1 MHTPLPFAALES
13 RTLLAGVQTFIDSDG
28 DEVTVRLS
36 GPGTLSVSLTGQT
49 GPITG
54 LGLTGTTPAS
64 RLSISVKQA
73 GGGNGQV
80 LLNEVNTTP
89 GLVLGALD
97 AKAANL
103 QDCTLD
109 LAAITRFIVRDI
121 SNSDLNLAT
130 PAGKS
135 VSIIARDLIDANF
148 QVTGEVSSLAVLTSD
163 TSTDV
168 VASGRIAKI
177 VITDLAGEWS
187 AATYG
192 VVTISN
198 LFTGE
203 LQNTAVDAKGVAFSS
218 VFIGFGEGG
227 FLGRPG
233 GNGTGLI
240 NRLTISNWIDQD
252 GGLQGRIFASGI
264 GTLRVT
270 GTLALEFIELSEAPA
285 AFSIKSAFIQTLDTE
300 IRLAARV
307 GAVRIGT
314 SLEGARFLGGTNT
327 VDVRSLTFFD
337 DGQVRGE
344 YRMATL
350 GSLRTG
356 TGLNSQWI
364 FTGQDSRGY
373 SVRSMTLD
381 ALFGSIST
389 PPGAGIRSLR
399 TSRIDGATI
408 DAGFIDSLR
417 VQDRFSNQELT
428 QTEIRLRG
436 QNAKGFALTSAL
448 VGGTVTDS
456 LITTDTGNV
465 GSFTAGSFRNSQF
478 YVARDPLA
486 TIFFDSQAGIGNA
499 GVLSRF
505 RLTDSV
511 PADGSAFAPTS
522 FVRAGTISSVIING
536 DIDDQNLAV
545 QFGFGARVFGAFTMR
560 TAQGATFKPVISPTP
575 GDTIPLGVDSE
586 FVIRVFA

>member
-1 MHTPLPFAALES
+1 MRNPHPFAALES

-28 DEVTVRLS
+28 DEVTVRLT
-36 GPGTLSVSLTGQT
+36 GPGTLSVDLTGQA

-54 LGLTGTTPAS
+54 LGLAGTTPAS
-64 RLSISVKQA
+64 RLSISVKQTGA
-73 GGGNGQV
+73 GDGLVGLSGV
-80 LLNEVNTTP
+80 TTSP
-89 GLVLGALD
+89 GLVLGAFD

-103 QDCTLD
+103 QNCTFD
-109 LAAITRFIVRDI
+109 FAAITRFIVRDI
-121 SNSDLNLAT
+121 EDADITLAT

-135 VSIIARDLIDANF
+135 LTIIARNLGDADF
-148 QVTGEVSSLAVLTSD
+148 QITGQVSSFTARSSAASV
-163 TSTDV
+163 DV
-168 VASGRIAKI
+168 VASGRIARL
-177 VITDLAGEWS
+177 VITDLAGEWRAPTFGS
-187 AATYG
+187 
-192 VVTISN
+192 VVISN

-252 GGLQGRIFASGI
+252 GGPQGRIFASGI

-285 AFSIKSAFIQTLDTE
+285 AFSIRSAFIQTLDTE
-300 IRLAARV
+300 IRLAAPV

-314 SLEGARFLGGTNT
+314 SLQGARFLAGTNN

-356 TGLNSQWI
+356 TALNSQWV

-373 SVRSMTLD
+373 SVRSIALD

-399 TSRIDGATI
+399 TSRIEGATI

-417 VQDRFSNQELT
+417 VQDRFSSQELT

-436 QNAKGFALTSAL
+436 QNTRGFALTSAL

-456 LITTDTGNV
+456 LITTDTGNL
-465 GSFTAGSFRNSQF
+465 GSFTAGSFRNSQL
-478 YVARDPLA
+478 YVARDPQA

-499 GVLSRF
+499 GVLSKF

-511 PADGSAFAPTS
+511 PADGAAFAPTS
-522 FVRAGTISSVIING
+522 FVRAGTISSVFING
-536 DIDDQNLAV
+536 DIDDQNLDV

-560 TAQGATFKPVISPTP
+560 TAQGATFKPVILPAP
-575 GDTIPLGVDSE
+575 GDTIPLGLDSE